1 MSLTR
6 MRPASHTC
14 AMRLALLRAWHPE
27 PGLAV
32 TAVTALL
39 TVGAGLRFW
48 PAVGVTAAVLA
59 SQLAVGWA
67 NDAID
72 APRDAITARPD
83 KPVSRGEISRR
94 TVAIAAALAATATAL
109 LAVAVQVRTA
119 DAARGTAATMI
130 LALLSALTYNW
141 PLKSTVASPLPY
153 AVSFAALPAF
163 VVLAAGRPV
172 PAWLIAAGALL
183 GVGAHFANVVPD
195 LADDA
200 RTGVRGLP
208 HRFGARGSLLIA
220 AGLLLAVTALLVV
233 GPPGPPRVPELAVGA
248 LAAALTPVI
257 GYVAWRAATARWA
270 FRAVLLVAL
279 LDVGL
284 LVAGGVLG

>member
-14 AMRLALLRAWHPE
+14 RMRLALLRAAHPE
-27 PGLAV
+27 PGGAV
-32 TAVTALL
+32 TVVTALL

-48 PAVGVTAAVLA
+48 PAVGVTATIAA

-72 APRDAITARPD
+72 AGRDAAVDRPD
-83 KPVSRGEISRR
+83 KPVPRGEVARR
-94 TVAIAAALAATATAL
+94 TVAVAAVVAAVATVL
-109 LAVAVQVRTA
+109 LAVAVDLGTA
-119 DAARGTAATMI
+119 DAVPGVS
-130 LALLSALTYNW
+130 LVALLGLVSAMSYNW
-141 PLKSTVASPLPY
+141 PLKSTVAAPLPY

-172 PAWLIAAGALL
+172 PVWLIAAGGLL
-183 GVGAHFANVVPD
+183 GAGAHFANVVPD

-200 RTGVRGLP
+200 RTGVRGLA
-208 HRFGARGSLLIA
+208 HRLGARGSLLVA
-220 AGLLLAVTALLVV
+220 AVLLFAVTVLLVL
-233 GPPGPPRVPELAVGA
+233 GPPGPPRVSGLVAGLFAAVVA
-248 LAAALTPVI
+248 VVI
-257 GYVAWRAATARWA
+257 GYVAWRAVAARWA
-270 FRAVLLVAL
+270 FRAIMLIALV
-279 LDVGL
+279 DVGL